1 MSQHSEDRWVIV
13 EPTLCE
19 GDMAWGEASGVIE
32 LYDTEAMAEA
42 EIQDCFEC
50 MVESQIESG
59 FEPDEE
65 PSAFPLPY
73 SEYVKGRKAI
83 WHATNH

>member
-1 MSQHSEDRWVIV
+1 
-13 EPTLCE
+13 
-19 GDMAWGEASGVIE
+19 
-32 LYDTEAMAEA
+32 A

>member
-1 MSQHSEDRWVIV
+1 MTDDRWVIV

-32 LYDTEAMAEA
+32 LYETEALAEA
-42 EIQDCFEC
+42 EIQDTFQS

-65 PSAFPLPY
+65 PTAFALRY
-73 SEYVKGRKAI
+73 SQYIKGRKAI
-83 WHATNH
+83 WYATNN

>member
-19 GDMAWGEASGVIE
+19 GDMAWGESSGVIE
-32 LYDTEAMAEA
+32 LYETEAMAEA
-42 EIQDCFEC
+42 EIQDCFES
-50 MVESQIESG
+50 MVEDQIESG
-59 FEPDEE
+59 IEPDEE

>member
-13 EPTLCE
+13 VPTLCE
-19 GDMAWGEASGVIE
+19 GDMAWGESSGVIE
-32 LYDTEAMAEA
+32 LYETEAMAEA